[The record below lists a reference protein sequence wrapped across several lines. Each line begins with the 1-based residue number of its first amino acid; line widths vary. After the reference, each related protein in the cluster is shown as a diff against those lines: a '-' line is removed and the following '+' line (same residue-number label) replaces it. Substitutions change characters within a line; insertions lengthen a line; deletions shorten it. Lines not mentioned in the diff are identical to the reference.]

1 MQVVILCGGKGERL
15 REHTEAIPKPLV
27 EIGGKP
33 VLWHI
38 MKIYSHYGYNDFI
51 LCLGYKGEKIK
62 DYFSQNNNEKW
73 NIEFAD
79 TGLDTN
85 TGGRIKKIE
94 KYIKTDDF
102 LATYADG
109 LSDIDIK
116 DLVDCHKK
124 NGKIA
129 TMTCVNLRS
138 NFGIVSINNDNV
150 IAGFKE
156 KPFIGM
162 WINAGFFVF
171 SKKIFNYLEEDSVL
185 EGRPMEQL
193 AKDKQL
199 VAYKYDGFWEGMD
212 TYKDTRMLNDTF
224 DKGQAK
230 WMVWD
235 KNVKA

>member
-1 MQVVILCGGKGERL
+1 MQVVILCGGKGERI
-15 REHTEAIPKPLV
+15 REHTESLPKPLV
-27 EIGGKP
+27 DIGGKP
-33 VLWHI
+33 ILWHI

-62 DYFSQNNNEKW
+62 EYFSQNNDENW
-73 NIEFAD
+73 NIELVD

-94 KYIKTDDF
+94 KYIKNENF

-109 LSDIDIK
+109 VSDINIK
-116 DLVDCHKK
+116 ELVDHHIKSNK
-124 NGKIA
+124 VA

-138 NFGIVSINNDNV
+138 NFGIVSIDKDNIV
-150 IAGFKE
+150 SGFKE

-171 SKKIFNYLEEDSVL
+171 NKKIFNYLKDNSIL
-185 EGRPMEQL
+185 ETIPMEL
-193 AKDKQL
+193 LSKDRQL
-199 VAYKYDGFWEGMD
+199 VAFTYNGFWEGMD
-212 TYKDTRMLNDTF
+212 TYKDTRMLN
-224 DKGQAK
+224 KAYYEGNAK
-230 WMVWD
+230 WMVWN